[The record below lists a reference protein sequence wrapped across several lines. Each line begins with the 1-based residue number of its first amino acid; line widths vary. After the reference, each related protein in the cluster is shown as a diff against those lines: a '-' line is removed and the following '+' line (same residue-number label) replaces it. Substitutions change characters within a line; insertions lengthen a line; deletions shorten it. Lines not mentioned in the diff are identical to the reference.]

1 VVVAAAPV
9 IVGRG
14 GDVYEMRW
22 RVARPV
28 VESELV
34 GDDERRRN
42 EAAKLGAPGAPA
54 KTTTLVRSL

>member
-1 VVVAAAPV
+1 
-9 IVGRG
+9 
-14 GDVYEMRW
+14 
-22 RVARPV
+22 VARPV